1 MFLQKFFIYFYYI
14 YLNILNYL
22 VNEINIPLILSHMRN
37 LIVIIYL
44 NHMF

>member
-1 MFLQKFFIYFYYI
+1 MFLQKFFIYFYCI

-22 VNEINIPLILSHMRN
+22 VNEINIPLVLSHMRN